1 MPKEKPEFADI
12 YGVAPHV
19 VPDAHNAPRRN
30 VVVQPRMDVVTLLGR
45 TSSRAGFDANNCL
58 LSEIDD
64 SCRLD
69 KQGMYELRF
78 KHSIYRPHF
87 ANEKDCDF
95 YGALGSD
102 ETARLREFWDRVNG
116 F

>member
-1 MPKEKPEFADI
+1 MPEQNPEFADI
-12 YGVAPHV
+12 YGVFPHV

-30 VVVQPRMDVVTLLGR
+30 VVVQPRADIVTLLGR
-45 TSSRAGFDANNCL
+45 TSNRAGFDEDTCL

-69 KQGMYELRF
+69 KEGMFELRF
-78 KHSIYRPHF
+78 KHSIFRAHF
-87 ANEKDCDF
+87 SNANDCEF
-95 YGALGSD
+95 YGALGSG
-102 ETARLREFWDRVNG
+102 EARSLQEFWDRVNG